1 MKAKTS
7 LIVGGRVIAPGRS
20 FKFPDGPAKDALL
33 KRGDAEEETEAPAAE
48 PVPEGDAP
56 ELGWTPSPPAA
67 DEDEDPVVKYQKP
80 RHDDKK
86 PPAATHKKK

>member
-33 KRGDAEEETEAPAAE
+33 KRGDAEEETEPVAAPEGEA
-48 PVPEGDAP
+48 VPEGDAQ
-56 ELGWTPSPPAA
+56 ELGWTPALPAA
-67 DEDEDPVVKYQKP
+67 DDDEDPVVK
-80 RHDDKK
+80 HKK
-86 PPAATHKKK
+86 ANAQTHKKGGK